1 MCVCVICMYIYHIS
15 IFQGAPEVS
24 SYQTYQSNASS
35 RQLPHRNHESNSSK
49 SKGNSQHRTNVKGS
63 KKERTNIQWK
73 PAFNKQADRFPK
85 KRDAMPTYTKKHLGY
100 SAL

>member
-1 MCVCVICMYIYHIS
+1 MNMSYVYIYIFHIS

-24 SYQTYQSNASS
+24 SCQTYRSNASS

-85 KRDAMPTYTKKHLGY
+85 KRNAMPTYTKKHLGY